1 MKDRP
6 HATLEMRNNET
17 AIPCFILWVVKCI
30 LHTHACSKKKSFTNF
45 QWFWIHWT
53 LITHFINYL
62 CQILYCHNLSL
73 FLPNFGE
80 TLFELYK
87 KHAEFYDWTIH
98 ICTTYL
104 QTFDYIFLLLT
115 AGILPI
121 KMKAATTKKIKN
133 KNPYKMNSLW
143 FGLYACCI

>member
-30 LHTHACSKKKSFTNF
+30 LHTHACSKKKGFTNF

-73 FLPNFGE
+73 FLPDFGE

-98 ICTTYL
+98 MYYL
-104 QTFDYIFLLLT
+104 PSNFWLHFSSINSRYLAHQNESSHN
-115 AGILPI
+115 
-121 KMKAATTKKIKN
+121 KKNQK
-133 KNPYKMNSLW
+133 
-143 FGLYACCI
+143 